1 MGEGEYIKRISNIQ
15 ITMKVSWLSI
25 IINTLLSVYKLLAGI
40 LSNSSAMVSDAVHT
54 ISDVLSSIIV
64 IIGIKMSY
72 KEADSKHPY
81 GHERFESVA
90 AIILSVI
97 LFFIGVSI
105 GFSGI
110 KKIILN
116 KNEVLTVPGTQAL
129 VAALVSIIIK
139 EIMYWYT
146 RIAAKKVNS
155 DALMADAWHHRSDA
169 LSSIGSFIG
178 IMGAKIGFLFMDPL
192 ASVVICLLITVSA
205 ISIFIDAIGKM
216 IDKSCD
222 ISIIEEMKNTI
233 LQEEGVICVDL
244 IRARMFGNRIY
255 VDVEIR
261 AKGDDTLLSTHELA
275 HRVHDVIEKNYENVK
290 HCMVHVNPEI

>member
-15 ITMKVSWLSI
+15 IAMKVSWLSI

-222 ISIIEEMKNTI
+222 RSIIEEMKNTI

>member
-1 MGEGEYIKRISNIQ
+1 
-15 ITMKVSWLSI
+15 
-25 IINTLLSVYKLLAGI
+25 
-40 LSNSSAMVSDAVHT
+40 
-54 ISDVLSSIIV
+54 
-64 IIGIKMSY
+64 
-72 KEADSKHPY
+72 
-81 GHERFESVA
+81 
-90 AIILSVI
+90 
-97 LFFIGVSI
+97 
-105 GFSGI
+105 
-110 KKIILN
+110 
-116 KNEVLTVPGTQAL
+116 
-129 VAALVSIIIK
+129 
-139 EIMYWYT
+139 
-146 RIAAKKVNS
+146 
-155 DALMADAWHHRSDA
+155 
-169 LSSIGSFIG
+169 
-178 IMGAKIGFLFMDPL
+178 MGAKMVLFMDPL

-222 ISIIEEMKNTI
+222 RSIIEEMKNTI

>member
-1 MGEGEYIKRISNIQ
+1 MKRISNIQ
-15 ITMKVSWLSI
+15 IAMKVSWLSI

>member
-1 MGEGEYIKRISNIQ
+1 M
-15 ITMKVSWLSI
+15 
-25 IINTLLSVYKLLAGI
+25 
-40 LSNSSAMVSDAVHT
+40 
-54 ISDVLSSIIV
+54 
-64 IIGIKMSY
+64 
-72 KEADSKHPY
+72 
-81 GHERFESVA
+81 
-90 AIILSVI
+90 
-97 LFFIGVSI
+97 
-105 GFSGI
+105 
-110 KKIILN
+110 
-116 KNEVLTVPGTQAL
+116 TVPGTQAL

-222 ISIIEEMKNTI
+222 RSIIEEMKNTI
-233 LQEEGVICVDL
+233 LQEEG
-244 IRARMFGNRIY
+244 
-255 VDVEIR
+255 
-261 AKGDDTLLSTHELA
+261 
-275 HRVHDVIEKNYENVK
+275 
-290 HCMVHVNPEI
+290 

>member
-15 ITMKVSWLSI
+15 IAMKVSWLSI

-275 HRVHDVIEKNYENVK
+275 HRVHDVIEKNYEDVK

>member
-1 MGEGEYIKRISNIQ
+1 MGEDEYIKRISNIQ
-15 ITMKVSWLSI
+15 IAMKVSWLSI